1 MHTFFSAKTDTGAAG
16 ATEFGVDVM
25 TLTVFGTWDGG
36 GAQFEASND
45 GTNYVAIPDAA
56 FTADGIVNVE
66 LAPRAY
72 IRCNVTSVG
81 ASTSLTAQAERKI
94 KAGVS

>member
-16 ATEFGVDVM
+16 AVEFGGDIM
-25 TLTVFGTWDGG
+25 TLAVFGTWDGG
-36 GAQFEASND
+36 GAQFEASVD

-56 FTADGIVNVE
+56 FTADGVVNVE

-81 ASTSLTAQAERKI
+81 ASTSITAQAERKG
-94 KAGVS
+94 KVGVS